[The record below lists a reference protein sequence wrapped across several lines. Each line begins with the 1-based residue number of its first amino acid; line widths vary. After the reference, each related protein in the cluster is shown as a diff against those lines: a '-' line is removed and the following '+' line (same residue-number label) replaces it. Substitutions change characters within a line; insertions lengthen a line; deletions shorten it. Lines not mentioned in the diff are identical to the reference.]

1 VTVIPTQYNKEYI
14 LIKITHLDILGI
26 WMDKVKGKFH
36 YSGLNQVIYDE
47 TSATR
52 FTGTVGL
59 ITTSPQ
65 EAATW
70 WKMYN
75 N

>member
-1 VTVIPTQYNKEYI
+1 
-14 LIKITHLDILGI
+14 
-26 WMDKVKGKFH
+26 MDKVKGKFH
-36 YSGLNQVIYDE
+36 YPGLNQVIYDK
-47 TSATR
+47 TSDTR
-52 FTGTVGL
+52 FTGTVEL